1 MRAAGTSGELTAGGR
16 WVATLG
22 MWSAR
27 LGDEGGT
34 IKAALTEGNEFWL
47 TSLTRADVS
56 LDVGKRRWLWPRL
69 IWTTRASTKQP
80 VLRWQAIR
88 WT

>member
-1 MRAAGTSGELTAGGR
+1 MLTAGGR

-34 IKAALTEGNEFWL
+34 IKAALTDGNEFWL
-47 TSLTRADVS
+47 GSLTRVDVA
-56 LDVGKRRWLWPRL
+56 LGVGRGRWLWRDAT
-69 IWTTRASTKQP
+69 IESIEGKRIEMRVTGRKTSG
-80 VLRWQAIR
+80 
-88 WT
+88 